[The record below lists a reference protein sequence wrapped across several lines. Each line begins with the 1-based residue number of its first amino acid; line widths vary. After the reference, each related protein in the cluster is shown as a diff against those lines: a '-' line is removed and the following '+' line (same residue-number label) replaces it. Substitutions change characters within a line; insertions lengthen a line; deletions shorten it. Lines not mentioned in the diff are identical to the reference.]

1 MTKPIRRMIC
11 KYLVTPYTEIK
22 VPVGSSILH
31 VGEQNG
37 DIYIW
42 FCIPVDEQE
51 SVVRNFFAK
60 PTGCVFDDNVL
71 KFIGTVQ
78 MVDGLVFHIFEGC

>member
-1 MTKPIRRMIC
+1 MSKPIRRMIC
-11 KYLVTPYTEIK
+11 KYLVSPEFEIK

-31 VGEQNG
+31 VGEQKG

-42 FCIPVDEQE
+42 ICFPVEE
-51 SVVRNFFAK
+51 SDYVVRNFFAK
-60 PTGCVFDDNVL
+60 PTGVESSENVL

-78 MVDGLVFHIFEGC
+78 MADGLVFHIFEGC